1 MGVRP
6 VDDRQRGIPLG
17 RDAIRRMGLNAPLR
31 SLQNGRPFPSD
42 EENAMAIPTRPEGY
56 HSVTPYLVCDG
67 AAQAIEFYAKAFGAT
82 ELFRLPMGDKVG
94 HAEIMIGDSH
104 VMLSD
109 EWPDMNLRGP
119 KARGGPTASLMVYV
133 DDVDAMFARAVTAG
147 AAVESAVA
155 NQFWGDRTGTLVDP
169 FGHRWMLATHV
180 EEVPPEEMERRMAQ
194 WSKQAA

>member
-1 MGVRP
+1 
-6 VDDRQRGIPLG
+6 
-17 RDAIRRMGLNAPLR
+17 
-31 SLQNGRPFPSD
+31 
-42 EENAMAIPTRPEGY
+42 MAVQPRPEGY
-56 HSVTPYLVCDG
+56 HSVTPYLLVDD
-67 AAQAIEFYAKAFGAT
+67 AKAAIEFYAKAFNAK

-119 KARGGPTASLMVYV
+119 KARGGATASMMVYV
-133 DDVDAMFARAVTAG
+133 DDVDATFAQALRAGG
-147 AAVESAVA
+147 AIEQNLA

-180 EEVPPEEMERRMAQ
+180 EDVPPDELERRMAKASGQ
-194 WSKQAA
+194 PA